1 MDRELLS
8 GFLVGVKLVSHL
20 VFVDNTLIFC
30 EADRDPFLHLCCLFL
45 CFEVVSRLKIN
56 LSKSELV
63 PVGIVDDIGGLART
77 LGCRVP
83 FFPMKY
89 LGLPLRASYKAKLVW
104 DGILQKME
112 RHLTGWKRLYLLKG
126 W

>member
-30 EADRDPFLHLCCLFL
+30 DADRDPFLHLCCLFL
-45 CFEVVSRLKIN
+45 CFEVVSGLKIN
-56 LSKSELV
+56 LSKLELV
-63 PVGIVDDIGGLART
+63 PVGIVNDIGGLART

-89 LGLPLRASYKAKLVW
+89 LGLPLRALYKAKLIW

-112 RHLTGWKRLYLLKG
+112 RHLTSWKRLYLLKG